1 MSKSGKK
8 RDRRERSQ
16 PAILDQQF
24 HTKQKKGEKSAI
36 KPKTDNQA
44 KYLNAIR
51 TSTLTFGIG
60 PAGTG
65 KTFIAACEAADML
78 RDGAIDKIIITRPA
92 VEAGESL
99 GFLPGELEEKFDP
112 YFAPVKAILE
122 QRLGTG
128 HLEYF
133 IRSGQVEAKPLAH
146 MRGVTFENA
155 FVLLDEAQ
163 NTTPKQMEMFLTR
176 IGNHT
181 KVVVDGD
188 IRQQDIPG
196 KSGLQDAMYRFAG
209 RRWCRMIE
217 FDMEDVVRSGIAKE
231 IVLAYNGVED
241 ASLSELPAFLK
252 DEEH

>member
-1 MSKSGKK
+1 MSKGCKF
-8 RDRRERSQ
+8 RERRERSQ

-24 HTKQKKGEKSAI
+24 HTKPKKGTQSAI
-36 KPKTDNQA
+36 KPKTPTQGE
-44 KYLNAIR
+44 YLNAIR

-65 KTFIAACEAADML
+65 KTFIAVCEAAEML
-78 RDGAIDKIIITRPA
+78 RDGLIEKIIITRPA
-92 VEAGESL
+92 VEAGENL

-122 QRLGTG
+122 ERLGTG

-133 IRSGQVEAKPLAH
+133 LKAGKIEAKPLAF
-146 MRGVTFENA
+146 MRGTTFENA
-155 FVLLDEAQ
+155 FVILDEAQ

-188 IRQQDIPG
+188 IRQKDIPG
-196 KSGLQDAMYRFAG
+196 KSGLEDAMHRFGA
-209 RRWCRMIE
+209 RRWCRLVE
-217 FDMEDVVRSGIAKE
+217 FGMDDVVRSGIARE
-231 IVLAYNGVED
+231 IVLAYNGAED
-241 ASLSELPAFLK
+241 PGLSELPDFLT
-252 DEEH
+252 DEKS